1 MLALG
6 SVTRRREEVA
16 DEPADHLSPLPPDM
30 LCLYPDGTTLLWIA
44 VWTVSRP
51 SRSDGPRG
59 KRDLNRFRTRNHE
72 HGEHRPI
79 GPLSAAIPSTWDLLD
94 GDRGKRFAP
103 YRQFDVVV
111 EVNGAVSAEVTLR
124 IPQRQENLRVD
135 ASDSQQEE
143 NSTVELVLNRRLIND
158 LPLVSRNPF
167 DLAFLPP
174 GVSQAPV

>member
-1 MLALG
+1 
-6 SVTRRREEVA
+6 
-16 DEPADHLSPLPPDM
+16 
-30 LCLYPDGTTLLWIA
+30 
-44 VWTVSRP
+44 
-51 SRSDGPRG
+51 
-59 KRDLNRFRTRNHE
+59 
-72 HGEHRPI
+72 
-79 GPLSAAIPSTWDLLD
+79 
-94 GDRGKRFAP
+94 
-103 YRQFDVVV
+103 
-111 EVNGAVSAEVTLR
+111 VNGAVSAEVTLR